1 MRLFREERG
10 QTLVLTAL
18 CMTCFMGFMALA
30 IDVGLLFNARRKL
43 QTAADAAAT
52 AAALRYL
59 SLYNVKNANQSTA
72 ISSANQAGQDAG
84 QLNASGA
91 SVAVAVNNNAASP
104 AAHKG
109 CVATNCYF
117 EAIVSQDNPTTFYGT
132 FFSLWQGR
140 SASPFTVKARAVAGT
155 PAASDFCIYLTDPTG
170 TAYSAHGKYR
180 VNATS
185 CGLYVNSK
193 SSSAM
198 TGKGNS
204 GLIDV
209 AKVAA
214 VGSTSSYSVNFA
226 VNTQVVGGVTPAT
239 IPFSWITKPTP
250 SGCVAPTGGKLTG
263 TVNPGCYSGNVAI
276 QDVVMNP
283 GLYIFTGNVT
293 VKNSNVTGNGVTLD
307 IDSGSF
313 TMDPGNGT
321 LTLTAPTSGD
331 GTGGT
336 GIDGVVL
343 YQPPSN
349 TNVLNFQAGHTTITL
364 NGFVYAPGAQVSV
377 QDNGGSTTVGG
388 LVVDNIDSGPS
399 PINVAGY
406 NPSTTALKV
415 VTLVE

>member
-1 MRLFREERG
+1 MKWFREESG
-10 QTLVLTAL
+10 QTLILTAL

-59 SLYNVKNANQSTA
+59 SLYDANNANQSTE
-72 ISSANQAGQDAG
+72 ITTANQAGQDAG
-84 QLNASGA
+84 QLNAPEA
-91 SVAVAVNNNAASP
+91 TFAVSVNTNAGSP
-104 AAHKG
+104 SAHRG

-117 EAIVSQDNPTTFYGT
+117 EAIATETNPTTFYGT
-132 FFSLWQGR
+132 FFSLWQGQ

-155 PAASDFCIYLTDPTG
+155 PNASDFCIYLTNETG
-170 TAYSAHGKYR
+170 SAYDANGKYR
-180 VNATS
+180 INAST
-185 CGLYVNSK
+185 CGIYVNSK

-204 GLIDV
+204 GLVDV
-209 AKVAA
+209 TKVAA
-214 VGSTSSYSVNFA
+214 VGSTSGYTVNFA
-226 VNTQVVGGVTPAT
+226 TNTQVVGGVTPST

-250 SGCVAPTGGKLTG
+250 TGCKAPSGGVLTG
-263 TVNPGCYSGNVAI
+263 NVSPGCYSGNVAI
-276 QDVVMNP
+276 QDVVMQP
-283 GLYIFTGNVT
+283 GLYVFTGNVSI
-293 VKNSNVTGNGVTLD
+293 KNSNVTGNGVTLD

-321 LTLTAPTSGD
+321 LSLTAPGSGD
-331 GTGGT
+331 GTNGT
-336 GIDGVVL
+336 GIGGVVI

-349 TNVLNFQAGHTTITL
+349 SHGLSLQAGRSTMTL
-364 NGFVYAPGAQVSV
+364 TGFIYAPKSQVSV

-388 LVVDNIDSGPS
+388 LVVDSISSGPS

-406 NPSTTALKV
+406 TPSTSALKV

>member
-1 MRLFREERG
+1 MKLFRNQEG

-59 SLYNVKNANQSTA
+59 SLYNANNASQSA
-72 ISSANQAGQDAG
+72 DIIAANQAGQDAG
-84 QLNASGA
+84 QLNAPGS
-91 SVAVAVNNNAASP
+91 SVGVAVNNNAGSP

-155 PAASDFCIYLTDPTG
+155 PAASDFCIYLTNETG
-170 TAYSAHGKYR
+170 SAYDANGRYR
-180 VNATS
+180 INAST
-185 CGLYVNSK
+185 CGIYVNSK

-198 TGKGNS
+198 TGRGAS
-204 GLIDV
+204 GLVDV
-209 AKVAA
+209 TKVAA
-214 VGSTSSYSVNFA
+214 VGSTGGYTVNFGT
-226 VNTQVVGGVTPAT
+226 NTQVVGGVNPAT

-250 SGCVAPTGGKLTG
+250 SGCTAPSGGKLTG
-263 TVNPGCYSGNVAI
+263 NVNPGCYSGNVAI
-276 QDVVMNP
+276 QDVTMQP

-293 VKNSNVTGNGVTLD
+293 IKNSNVTGNGVTLD
-307 IDSGSF
+307 IDSGTF

-321 LTLTAPTSGD
+321 LNLTAPTSGD
-331 GTGGT
+331 GTNGT
-336 GIDGVVL
+336 GIGGVVI
-343 YQPPSN
+343 YQPASN
-349 TNVLNFQAGHTTITL
+349 SNGMSLQAGHSTVTL
-364 NGFVYAPGAQVSV
+364 TGFIYAPKAQISV

-388 LVVDNIDSGPS
+388 LVVDSISSGPS
-399 PINVAGY
+399 PVNVAGY
-406 NPSTTALKV
+406 TPSTTALKV